1 MSSCLTGGSRTC
13 SFDLDF
19 LRSPSTTSC
28 TLNSSSP
35 SSTLSESSN
44 SRLAISTRKP
54 RTPRK
59 RLNQAYNE
67 AATLLST
74 ACPNIFPTKHLT
86 KPCKF
91 TKPNDNFF
99 NEPSQLLLPFR
110 VIDDFGFL
118 LHQPNQEKPSFR
130 IEPKVLNCG
139 KPCKSLVENDLQV
152 DSLKL
157 GDGYQEEFDAISILA
172 EEVEDGV
179 DSIMGNLSV
188 NNAPSVNNAS
198 VEEARVASCSR
209 QILAWNC
216 HPVWLGFGRNF
227 DFGVW
232 MRRGIRAL
240 KHVDEEEWLRFPL
253 VNILDI
259 SPKFSTGTSEKKK
272 NKILK
277 PVEKS
282 SQSRKGNS
290 RPKLLLK
297 LNYKGV
303 LNAWSD
309 RGTPFSKEVTGHENS
324 GIDLNMDSCAELQE
338 TIAFMELAVQQ
349 AKDALDSLEV
359 PVGFVIVEDG
369 EVIASGRNRTTE
381 TRNATRH
388 AEIEAI
394 DILLEQWHQNGL
406 SAVEVAENFSKCV
419 LYVTCEPCIMCAAA
433 LSILGV
439 KEVYYG
445 CANDKFGG
453 CGSILSLHSSS
464 SEPLISSKT
473 SQATSSEVVKWNIFV
488 LGFESS
494 GWVLTSEEMVV
505 LVVEVVVVERGGGGG
520 SMAMTVVVLP
530 MTSVVVLVKRW
541 GGRSDGRWERDG
553 SHGAIGVVEVV

>member
-28 TLNSSSP
+28 ALNSSSP

-99 NEPSQLLLPFR
+99 NEPLQLLLPFR

-139 KPCKSLVENDLQV
+139 KPCESLVENDLQV

-172 EEVEDGV
+172 EEVDGV
-179 DSIMGNLSV
+179 DSIMGNL
-188 NNAPSVNNAS
+188 SVNNAS
-198 VEEARVASCSR
+198 VEEARVASCSC

-240 KHVDEEEWLRFPL
+240 KHVDEEEWWRFPL

-290 RPKLLLK
+290 RPKMLLK
-297 LNYKGV
+297 LNYEGV

-324 GIDLNMDSCAELQE
+324 SIDLNVCFASTSAESTCQE
-338 TIAFMELAVQQ
+338 VMYLIAHL
-349 AKDALDSLEV
+349 
-359 PVGFVIVEDG
+359 
-369 EVIASGRNRTTE
+369 
-381 TRNATRH
+381 
-388 AEIEAI
+388 
-394 DILLEQWHQNGL
+394 
-406 SAVEVAENFSKCV
+406 
-419 LYVTCEPCIMCAAA
+419 
-433 LSILGV
+433 
-439 KEVYYG
+439 
-445 CANDKFGG
+445 
-453 CGSILSLHSSS
+453 
-464 SEPLISSKT
+464 
-473 SQATSSEVVKWNIFV
+473 
-488 LGFESS
+488 
-494 GWVLTSEEMVV
+494 
-505 LVVEVVVVERGGGGG
+505 
-520 SMAMTVVVLP
+520 
-530 MTSVVVLVKRW
+530 
-541 GGRSDGRWERDG
+541 DGRIWWEKK
-553 SHGAIGVVEVV
+553 EL